1 MRRTSFIGALL
12 AMAIGAVLAF
22 AVHGSP
28 RFLDLQTAGI
38 MVMIGAAADLVI
50 RSLISESPLLSRRA
64 ADVAAVVEPLGDPL
78 LDAAGNPVV
87 VPGPA
92 ARDTRPPLVAP
103 LPGTVPD
110 APTIIV
116 TDEPSGP
123 AVHTAMPAQ
132 PGRPGQTV
140 QPVQPTQPVVPPSE
154 PVGAAQE
161 TAESWRRTDSA
172 VPPAHDRAVYDNAV
186 GAGAAGLP
194 DTPESP
200 VALTTITGRPV
211 HPRGRGGRRSRRTRR
226 WLS

>member
-1 MRRTSFIGALL
+1 MRRTSFVGALL

-38 MVMIGAAADLVI
+38 MVMIGAAADLLI
-50 RSLISESPLLSRRA
+50 RSLISDSPLLSRQA
-64 ADVAAVVEPLGDPL
+64 ADVAAVVEPLGDPV

-87 VPGPA
+87 VPGPG
-92 ARDTRPPLVAP
+92 ARGTRPPLIAP
-103 LPGTVPD
+103 LPGTVPE

-132 PGRPGQTV
+132 PGQAVYPAQPGQ
-140 QPVQPTQPVVPPSE
+140 PVTPSAPAGAVPES
-154 PVGAAQE
+154 
-161 TAESWRRTDSA
+161 AESWRRTDPA

-200 VALTTITGRPV
+200 VALTTITGRQV
-211 HPRGRGGRRSRRTRR
+211 HPRGRGGRRSRRARR
-226 WLS
+226 WLP